1 MKHIAILGS
10 TGSIGTQ
17 ALEVIRHMPERLRVS
32 VLTAHTQIDLLE
44 RQMAEFNPVA
54 VAVTDPTA
62 AARLRARYAGPVRIY
77 SGERALCEA
86 AVSAETDI
94 VLTAVSGAVGIEP
107 TLAAIAA
114 GKTIALANKETLVAA
129 GDLVMARAAEAGVR
143 ILPVDSE
150 HSAIFQC
157 LEGREA
163 AAVERLILTASGGP
177 FRGYSSAQLE
187 QVSVADCLRHP
198 TWNMGKKITID
209 SATLF
214 NKGLEVIEAHHL
226 FGMDY
231 DAIRVTVHPQ
241 SIVHSMVE
249 LRDGAV
255 LAQLGV
261 PDMKL
266 PIQLAFTW
274 PERLPVPEE
283 RLTWTEALDL
293 HFEPPA
299 TAVFRSL
306 PLAYAAGKVGK
317 SAPLALNAANE
328 VAVAA
333 FCDGAIGFTSIFTV
347 VEQVLVAHQPAALR
361 DWPDID
367 AADREARILAA
378 EEVRRLQTRQA

>member
-1 MKHIAILGS
+1 MNHIAILGS

-17 ALEVIRHMPERLRVS
+17 ALEVIRHLPERLRVT
-32 VLTAHTQIDLLE
+32 VLTAHTQIDSLE
-44 RQMAEFNPVA
+44 RQMREFVPLA

-62 AARLRARYAGPVRIY
+62 AARLRARYAGPVRIF
-77 SGERALCEA
+77 SGAQALCEA
-86 AVSAETDI
+86 AVLAETDT

-129 GDLVMARAAEAGVR
+129 GDLVTARAAEAGVR

-157 LEGREA
+157 LEGRDPA
-163 AAVERLILTASGGP
+163 AAERLILTASGGP
-177 FRGYSSAQLE
+177 FRGYAKSQLAE
-187 QVSVADCLRHP
+187 VTVADCLRHP
-198 TWNMGKKITID
+198 TWNMGRKITID

-266 PIQLAFTW
+266 PIQLAFTY

-283 RLTWTEALDL
+283 RLNWAETLDL

-299 TAVFRSL
+299 TDVFRSL

-333 FCDGAIGFTSIFTV
+333 FCDGAIGFLGIFAV
-347 VEQVLVAHQPAALR
+347 VENVLAAHQPAELR
-361 DWPDID
+361 DWADIV
-367 AADREARILAA
+367 AADTAARAQA
-378 EEVRRLQTRQA
+378 KEEVRRLQKLRV